1 MPVGPLMNSEYY
13 PGWLTHWSE
22 EIQQVSTERVVF
34 TLQDMLNNNIHFNFY
49 MFFGGTNFEF
59 SAGTYVNQFNRFFYN
74 DLYNWTISSYTPIK
88 CMYFNLYKTL
98 GFYIAFIT

>member
-1 MPVGPLMNSEYY
+1 MLLSGGPVTDSFKQLRAFMPVGPLMNSEYY

-49 MFFGGTNFEF
+49 MFYGGTNFEF
-59 SAGTYVNQFNRFFYN
+59 SAG
-74 DLYNWTISSYTPIK
+74 
-88 CMYFNLYKTL
+88 M
-98 GFYIAFIT
+98 